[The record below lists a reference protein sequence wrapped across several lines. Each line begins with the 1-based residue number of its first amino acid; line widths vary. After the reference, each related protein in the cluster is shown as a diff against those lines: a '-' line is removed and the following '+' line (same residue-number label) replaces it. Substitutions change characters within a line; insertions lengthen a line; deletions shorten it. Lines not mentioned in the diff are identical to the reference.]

1 MNAESGTANHR
12 YFRMT
17 LKEGV
22 ELKTTQ
28 RYQHMEDMNSCQGTN
43 QWGPNIKR
51 QWANRKEI
59 IIEPHRQ
66 FSIKRL

>member
-22 ELKTTQ
+22 ELQNNAKIPTYGGYEQLPGNKPMGSKHQTTVDKI
-28 RYQHMEDMNSCQGTN
+28 E
-43 QWGPNIKR
+43 
-51 QWANRKEI
+51 RK
-59 IIEPHRQ
+59 
-66 FSIKRL
+66 